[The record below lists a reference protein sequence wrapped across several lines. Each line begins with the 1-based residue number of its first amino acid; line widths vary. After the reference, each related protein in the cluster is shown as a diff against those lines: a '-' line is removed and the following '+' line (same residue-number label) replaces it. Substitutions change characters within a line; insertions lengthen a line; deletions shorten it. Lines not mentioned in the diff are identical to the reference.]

1 MLTELSVSELGER
14 FRRREVTP
22 TEAAVA
28 YLGRIDAVDGEV
40 RAFLTVTREQA
51 LAQAAA
57 ADARFHAGQPRGPL
71 DGVPV
76 ALKDL
81 FCTRGVRTTSGSK
94 ILERFVP
101 PYDATV
107 VARLIEAG
115 AVVLGKVN
123 MDEFAMGSSTE
134 HSGFFTTRN
143 PWDVDRVPG
152 GSSGGAAAAVAA
164 GMAAASLGTDTGG
177 SIRQP
182 AAFCGIVGFKPTYG
196 RVSRYGVV
204 AFASSLDQVGP
215 FARTVEDVAL
225 MLQVIA
231 GADPMDS
238 TAVATPVPDYRAELG
253 RGIEGL
259 RIGIPTEYFIDG
271 MSPEVESAVR
281 AAIATLERLGARTE
295 PSRCRTPSTGSPRT
309 TSSRPRRR
317 PRTSPATTGSST
329 ACGRTGGKDLIDLY
343 TKTRA
348 AGFGDE
354 VKRRIMLGTY
364 ALSAGY
370 YDAYYGRA
378 QKVRTL
384 VRRDFQEAFERVD
397 LIAAPTTPGVAFKLG
412 ERADPLSMYL
422 NDVLTIPVNLAGLP
436 GISVPAGFTGGGL
449 PIGLQLIGRAFD
461 EATVLRAAHA
471 YERATDW
478 HTRGRPRQPRG
489 QTSER
494 TGRERGRVRDGH
506 RARGAR
512 AARDGDQDVLRLR
525 DGLRRRAEHPDL
537 SRLSGHAG
545 LAAGHQPARHRVR
558 HQDVAGPRL
567 RGERAE
573 PLRAEAL
580 LLPGHAEELPDQPVR
595 GAARRARPARDR
607 VG

>member
-1 MLTELSVSELGER
+1 VLTELSLSELGER

-22 TEAAVA
+22 TEAALA
-28 YLGRIDAVDGEV
+28 YLERIDAVDGEV
-40 RAFLTVTREQA
+40 RAFLTVTREHA

-57 ADARFHAGQPRGPL
+57 ADARFHAGQSRGPL

-81 FCTRGVRTTSGSK
+81 FCTRGIRTTSGSK

-107 VARLIEAG
+107 VARLVEAG
-115 AVVLGKVN
+115 AVVLGKLN

-152 GSSGGAAAAVAA
+152 GSSGGASAAVAA

-182 AAFCGIVGFKPTYG
+182 AAFCGTVGFKPTYG
-196 RVSRYGVV
+196 RVSRYGVI

-215 FARTVEDVAL
+215 FGRTVEDVAL

-238 TAVATPVPDYRAELG
+238 TAVATPVPDSRAELG
-253 RGIEGL
+253 RGVEGL
-259 RIGIPTEYFIDG
+259 RIGIPSEYFIDG

-295 PSRCRTPSTGSPRT
+295 PVSLPHTEYGLAAYYVIAPAEA
-309 TSSRPRRR
+309 SSNLARYDGVKYGLRAP
-317 PRTSPATTGSST
+317 
-329 ACGRTGGKDLIDLY
+329 GGKDLIEMY
-343 TKTRA
+343 AKTRA

-378 QKVRTL
+378 LKVRTL
-384 VRRDFQEAFERVD
+384 VRRDFQEAFERVN

-412 ERADPLSMYL
+412 EKADPLSMYL

-478 HTRGRPRQPRG
+478 HTRRPK
-489 QTSER
+489 
-494 TGRERGRVRDGH
+494 
-506 RARGAR
+506 
-512 AARDGDQDVLRLR
+512 L
-525 DGLRRRAEHPDL
+525 
-537 SRLSGHAG
+537 
-545 LAAGHQPARHRVR
+545 
-558 HQDVAGPRL
+558 GPN
-567 RGERAE
+567 
-573 PLRAEAL
+573 
-580 LLPGHAEELPDQPVR
+580 PGPNLGKD
-595 GAARRARPARDR
+595 RP
-607 VG
+607 